1 MRAFWDTKAYLDIY
15 INRRQFW
22 REKNTLNFFFGEE
35 AILRRKNSTVEG
47 WWNGD
52 TRRYH
57 QKWSEAI
64 DQEQFFHQ
72 VTFTMIWVCY
82 QSCALKK
89 KVWNLRRGPRTLR
102 SLALPYFNSED
113 SQRFTIWKVT
123 RRNVVFYY
131 HLVRANRKKT
141 RCFRE
146 KKGDGKTF
154 FPNTAVVFL

>member
-22 REKNTLNFFFGEE
+22 KRKTPWTFVLEE

-64 DQEQFFHQ
+64 DQKTQQFLHQ
-72 VTFTMIWVCY
+72 VHDDLSVLSVVC
-82 QSCALKK
+82 AEK
-89 KVWNLRRGPRTLR
+89 KVWNLRRGPRTPWR

-131 HLVRANRKKT
+131 HLVRANTEKPHIA
-141 RCFRE
+141 FE
-146 KKGDGKTF
+146 KKRRWKNF
-154 FPNTAVVFL
+154 FFQTPL